1 MRKWERPISS
11 HLGQTSMVNKG
22 FLKGCK
28 RVFFLVFAGE
38 AERYVCPWSEFQNQ
52 SFFVLRRKPCHCQYL
67 LLLVFA
73 LFSVAVTVSAISAV
87 LRHCFKAMSC
97 VGMSPDWTSNLVFI
111 DHSLDL
117 MARRALTGLRN
128 IIPTIMIGNME
139 MELPAMY
146 MMNRFIGICLNG
158 PSAISHDFWK

>member
-1 MRKWERPISS
+1 MSLSVFTSVSICAFLCRCHSFNPSLC
-11 HLGQTSMVNKG
+11 HLWP
-22 FLKGCK
+22 FLL
-28 RVFFLVFAGE
+28 F
-38 AERYVCPWSEFQNQ
+38 YVT
-52 SFFVLRRKPCHCQYL
+52 VLRPCPL
-67 LLLVFA
+67 WEF
-73 LFSVAVTVSAISAV
+73 
-87 LRHCFKAMSC
+87 
-97 VGMSPDWTSNLVFI
+97 SPDRAYNLAFI

-158 PSAISHDFWK
+158 PSAISHDF

>member
-1 MRKWERPISS
+1 
-11 HLGQTSMVNKG
+11 MVNKG

-28 RVFFLVFAGE
+28 RVFFSCLWRGGGGVGEGKVFMSLVWISKPVILGIEEKAMSLSVFTIVSICA
-38 AERYVCPWSEFQNQ
+38 F
-52 SFFVLRRKPCHCQYL
+52 LRRRHSLNPSLCHLWPFL
-67 LLLVFA
+67 LFY
-73 LFSVAVTVSAISAV
+73 VTVSRPCP
-87 LRHCFKAMSC
+87 LWEF
-97 VGMSPDWTSNLVFI
+97 SPDRASSLAFI

>member
-1 MRKWERPISS
+1 
-11 HLGQTSMVNKG
+11 MVNEG
-22 FLKGCK
+22 FLKGCN
-28 RVFFLVFAGE
+28 RVFFLFFEVGE
-38 AERYVCPWSEFQNQ
+38 VWMSLIWISKPVILCIEEKAISLSLFTIVSICAFLCRCHTFNQ
-52 SFFVLRRKPCHCQYL
+52 SLCHLWPFLLFCHC
-67 LLLVFA
+67 FE
-73 LFSVAVTVSAISAV
+73 
-87 LRHCFKAMSC
+87 AMSHA
-97 VGMSPDWTSNLVFI
+97 GISPDRASNLAFI
-111 DHSLDL
+111 GHSLDL